1 MTILTIENIIFLIL
15 LSYLLYLLKFKRN
28 KIFDVLILYFMSS
41 NLFSILIF
49 NTGSLYR
56 YRFPLIFL
64 FIFTTYWLQLK
75 KYDKNKK
82 IIK

>member
-49 NTGSLYR
+49 NTDLCTDIDFSNFFIY
-56 YRFPLIFL
+56 FL
-64 FIFTTYWLQLK
+64 LHIGCS
-75 KYDKNKK
+75 
-82 IIK
+82 